1 MSSQNT
7 NVDDL
12 LARLGLTKKSESTT
26 IASTRPA
33 DTAAKQTIG
42 GAPIPGSTTPAEKTP
57 PQARPE
63 PRGREQDAVLAE
75 TLQRLKQGA
84 PRPRPTTAADPTAAP
99 PFTQSHTLAPQPAT
113 ASLPAGEHTPPKT
126 GIPSPRQHAQ
136 RTFTPIVPRSLQ
148 DAGLSES
155 EVSSLIL
162 KYLIHHGV
170 ESGGRIA
177 KHTGL
182 CYPVIEQV
190 LRQLKNDKLVV
201 YKSSMSG
208 GDFQYELTELG
219 RERAHNLSRTCTY
232 FGTAP
237 VPLAQYIASVKAQT
251 ITGLKPPLSAIRNA
265 LGDLNINGPLLSSV
279 GQAIHSGRGMFL
291 FGSPG
296 NGKTSIAE
304 RITKSFGDSIWIP
317 RCISASGEIIRLF
330 DPNRHKP
337 VDHDDS
343 DDQMNIDGRW
353 IRIERPTIIAGG
365 ELRMENLE
373 ITMVRDTG
381 VGEAPL
387 QLKANCGTLLI
398 DDFGRQTMPVDQL
411 LNRWIIPLEQR
422 HDFLQLESGRCIQ
435 VPFDELI
442 IFSTNLEPGALA
454 DDAFLRRI
462 PYKIEVKDPSPEDF
476 RNLMLTLAQKI
487 GFECEPSVVDYLID
501 KHYLPVN
508 RPFRF
513 CHPRDL
519 LRQVE
524 NLCTLHELPYVV
536 TTESIDQA
544 VNNYFSIIKP
554 KDPNKA

>member
-1 MSSQNT
+1 MSQRKRVDMSTQNT

-12 LARLGLTKKSESTT
+12 LARIGLTKKHAPAPSEVTGIQPVVAVQPAPSPPMAVAPDQSDLAARAEKRRSESE
-26 IASTRPA
+26 TR
-33 DTAAKQTIG
+33 
-42 GAPIPGSTTPAEKTP
+42 
-57 PQARPE
+57 
-63 PRGREQDAVLAE
+63 LAE
-75 TLQRLKQGA
+75 TMQRLKQGA
-84 PRPRPTTAADPTAAP
+84 SKTAAP
-99 PFTQSHTLAPQPAT
+99 QQPPTASPPPGHEPARQAIPASPAVNATPKSSHTAPRTQSAKA
-113 ASLPAGEHTPPKT
+113 
-126 GIPSPRQHAQ
+126 
-136 RTFTPIVPRSLQ
+136 FTPQVPRTLQ
-148 DAGLSES
+148 DAGLTES
-155 EVSSLIL
+155 EVSALVL
-162 KYLIHHGV
+162 KYLIHRGV
-170 ESGGRIA
+170 ESGGRVA
-177 KHTGL
+177 KHIGL
-182 CYPVIEQV
+182 CYPVVEQV

-201 YKSSMSG
+201 YKTSMSG

-219 RERAHNLSRTCTY
+219 RERARNMSQMCTY

-237 VPLAQYIASVKAQT
+237 VPLPQYIASVKAQT
-251 ITGLKPPLSAIRNA
+251 ITGLKPPLSAIRDA
-265 LGDLNINGPLLSSV
+265 LSELNINGSLLSSV

-337 VDHDDS
+337 IELDDS
-343 DDQMNIDGRW
+343 EDQMNVDGRW

-365 ELRMENLE
+365 ELRMDNLE

-398 DDFGRQTMPVDQL
+398 DDFGRQTMPVDEL

-422 HDFLQLESGRCIQ
+422 HDFLQLESGRSIQ

-462 PYKIEVKDPSPEDF
+462 PYKIEVKDPSPEEF
-476 RNLMLTLAQKI
+476 RTLMLTLAQKI
-487 GFECEPSVVDYLID
+487 GFECEPSMVDYLIE

-536 TTESIDQA
+536 TIESIDQA
-544 VNNYFSIIKP
+544 VSNYFSIIKP
-554 KDPNKA
+554 KSSSTK